1 MTSCI
6 EDVSRVVYRIQSYIS
21 CNFPMTVQPMA
32 AVDTE
37 KLHSL
42 QSQRHYHVTVE
53 TNLANTPYGFL
64 S

>member
-1 MTSCI
+1 
-6 EDVSRVVYRIQSYIS
+6 
-21 CNFPMTVQPMA
+21 MTVQPMA